1 MATFRKVG
9 KSWRVE
15 IYVNGQRKS
24 ATRDTK
30 AQAKE
35 WAAQEE
41 LKLKSK
47 KSDLPEHT
55 LKEALERYCKEETP
69 KKRGEH
75 FENLR
80 ISAFIRD
87 ASFIDWPIQDITTPV
102 WAKWR
107 DQRLTQVSA
116 GTVSR
121 MSHH

>member
-1 MATFRKVG
+1 MAAFRKVG

-55 LKEALERYCKEETP
+55 LREALERYCKEETP
-69 KKRGEH
+69 K
-75 FENLR
+75 
-80 ISAFIRD
+80 SAVSILK
-87 ASFIDWPIQDITTPV
+87 ICELM
-102 WAKWR
+102 
-107 DQRLTQVSA
+107 RLLEMPHLLIGQCK
-116 GTVSR
+116 
-121 MSHH
+121 M